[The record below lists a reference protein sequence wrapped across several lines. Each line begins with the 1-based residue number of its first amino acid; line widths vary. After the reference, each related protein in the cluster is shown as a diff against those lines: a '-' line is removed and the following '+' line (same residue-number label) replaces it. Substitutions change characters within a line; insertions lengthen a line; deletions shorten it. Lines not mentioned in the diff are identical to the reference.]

1 MVSAES
7 ILGSGGLC
15 SCNFHDSDLCSFCSL
30 TVASAAVTEETEG
43 LDLLPAEPRASP
55 LAPVDC
61 EDELADDECRRPS
74 CAAAG
79 DDARLMSSVNSHIG
93 SSLSARL
100 DMMENANLQVW
111 NFLKDLSDDE
121 TDLGGYHKKD
131 PRTQGNGSR
140 GNGEA

>member
-1 MVSAES
+1 M
-7 ILGSGGLC
+7 
-15 SCNFHDSDLCSFCSL
+15 
-30 TVASAAVTEETEG
+30 TEETDG

-74 CAAAG
+74 CAADG

-100 DMMENANLQVW
+100 DMMVDVGLQVEI
-111 NFLKDLSDDE
+111 FQRISLTIQSVLEGITKRDDAP
-121 TDLGGYHKKD
+121 DA
-131 PRTQGNGSR
+131 
-140 GNGEA
+140 GEMQRHEA